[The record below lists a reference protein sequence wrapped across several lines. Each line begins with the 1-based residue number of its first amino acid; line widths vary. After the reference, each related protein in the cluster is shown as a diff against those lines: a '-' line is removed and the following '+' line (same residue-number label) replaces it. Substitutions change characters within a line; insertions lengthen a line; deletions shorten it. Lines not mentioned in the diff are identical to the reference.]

1 MFCEKTIR
9 LTSCSISS
17 MLSMCFIAKVKT
29 GDKGMDFF
37 FLKKKPLF
45 NKVIFQE
52 GQNGFL
58 PFWSS
63 MKLHFTYISPVVRF
77 RSRFGVG

>member
-37 FLKKKPLF
+37 FLKKNRFSTKSFF
-45 NKVIFQE
+45 NKDRMVSC
-52 GQNGFL
+52 L
-58 PFWSS
+58 
-63 MKLHFTYISPVVRF
+63 
-77 RSRFGVG
+77 FGPR